1 MSTEARARN
10 FTRYGAIS
18 AALLLAAGSITL
30 LGVPACADPP
40 AAGSCDNAP
49 KEGAEYLSDP
59 CDWRALERAIESAGS
74 RVERSAPGQE
84 SCPVFG
90 TCNIAAPRPSEP
102 VRSANGVSGDATPR
116 SEAR

>member
-30 LGVPACADPP
+30 LGVPAYADPP

-59 CDWRALERAIESAGS
+59 CDWRALEGGIESAGQQS
-74 RVERSAPGQE
+74 RALRDAHTGPVARRRSCV
-84 SCPVFG
+84 S
-90 TCNIAAPRPSEP
+90 
-102 VRSANGVSGDATPR
+102 RSSALLC
-116 SEAR
+116 ARAGSA